1 MTEIM
6 PNGDV
11 VPCRDY
17 SDYVVGNI
25 TKKSILDIY
34 NDEGYRKFRGLLKKH
49 GGLIPIC
56 ARCCGLMG
64 Y

>member
-25 TKKSILDIY
+25 NDKSILEIY
-34 NDEGYRKFRGLLKKH
+34 NGEGYRKFRGLLKNH